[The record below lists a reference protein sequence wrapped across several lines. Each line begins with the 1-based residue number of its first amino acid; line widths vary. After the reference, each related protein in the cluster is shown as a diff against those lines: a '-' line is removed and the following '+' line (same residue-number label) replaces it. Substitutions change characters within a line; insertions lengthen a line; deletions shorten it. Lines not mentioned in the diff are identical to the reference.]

1 MELLLSQFFSRFI
14 IRIPINA
21 EVWALM
27 SSKSKENSPIAFTRL
42 ITNVGRSDTI
52 LL

>member
-1 MELLLSQFFSRFI
+1 MELLLNQFFSRFNI
-14 IRIPINA
+14 GIPIYA
-21 EVWALM
+21 EVWTLM
-27 SSKSKENSPIAFTRL
+27 GSKSKENSPIAFTRF